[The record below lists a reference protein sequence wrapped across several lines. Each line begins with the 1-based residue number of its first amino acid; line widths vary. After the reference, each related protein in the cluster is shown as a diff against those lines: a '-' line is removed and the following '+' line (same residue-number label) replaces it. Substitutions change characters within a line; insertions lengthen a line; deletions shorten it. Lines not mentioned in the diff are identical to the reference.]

1 MANEPDP
8 KKDPK
13 ADPEGNN
20 EPDPKDPPKA
30 DPESVESVVRRV
42 LGELLPEIVDDGD
55 NGQGG
60 PAAGGDGGGAGG
72 AHLPPSPASVE
83 LHAEHAVRAAMDKLR
98 KEGET
103 EERIAKVEKAIKEEA
118 PRTYKRLT
126 RMFWGDDQ
134 PKKKGASA

>member
-8 KKDPK
+8 KKTEEP
-13 ADPEGNN
+13 PEGD
-20 EPDPKDPPKA
+20 PDAKKDPPKA

-42 LGELLPEIVDDGD
+42 LGELLPEIVEDGD

-60 PAAGGDGGGAGG
+60 GNAGGNAGGAGG

-103 EERIAKVEKAIKEEA
+103 EDRIAKVEQAIKEEA